1 MSDKEGD
8 VIPPESDRE
17 KVETIEKVPPRHETS
32 SSDQVTPGSDQLGRT
47 QFGKR
52 LSIVETENKTPSAYR
67 KKSGQSMLFSGQ
79 TEAVG

>member
-17 KVETIEKVPPRHETS
+17 KVETIEKVPPCHEIS

-52 LSIVETENKTPSAYR
+52 PSIVETENKMKETANRRS
-67 KKSGQSMLFSGQ
+67 
-79 TEAVG
+79 